1 MPQLIETDTMT
12 EGVQVVKTIRPC
24 AQGML
29 ASPSAFTAGVL
40 EACASDADVL
50 LMYAMEG

>member
-1 MPQLIETDTMT
+1 MWTHQNRNNLNTQ
-12 EGVQVVKTIRPC
+12 GVHVVKTIRPD

-50 LMYAMEG
+50 LNVR

>member
-1 MPQLIETDTMT
+1 M
-12 EGVQVVKTIRPC
+12 VKTIRPD

-50 LMYAMEG
+50 LMYAREG